1 MREQFTV
8 VALPYSCSP
17 DADYHVSLFVSP
29 DIEVDDPRD
38 TLAVTE
44 LFQHWTR
51 ALAEAKFVL
60 EDDQG
65 ELPCEP
71 LLGAVEDGLWEEVFP
86 PETPVTSYTP
96 PEWTQRPWRTFHPGT
111 TTTIAKLVNLMATMV
126 NGVDAPTVQQ
136 LPWYGT
142 GLFETLSGRGNR
154 HQFNPLEL
162 VGRLETEQTR
172 LLDEATREKVPLG
185 EFPTPR
191 RYFENG
197 SLPDGLPGG
206 PELGAAMVELH
217 RAGASTATP
226 RKRPTTSRVP
236 TPTTPAHPRP
246 TSRFPTSTRASR
258 WSTTTARCSASSAW

>member
-8 VALPYSCSP
+8 VALPYSCDP
-17 DADYHVSLFVSP
+17 DADFHVSLFVAP

-51 ALAEAKFVL
+51 ALAEATFVL

-111 TTTIAKLVNLMATMV
+111 TTTIAERVARGMWRAKGANTSTMARSTNAWAMPAT
-126 NGVDAPTVQQ
+126 GVRLTI
-136 LPWYGT
+136 
-142 GLFETLSGRGNR
+142 TLAR
-154 HQFNPLEL
+154 EL
-162 VGRLETEQTR
+162 R
-172 LLDEATREKVPLG
+172 
-185 EFPTPR
+185 
-191 RYFENG
+191 
-197 SLPDGLPGG
+197 
-206 PELGAAMVELH
+206 
-217 RAGASTATP
+217 RAGL
-226 RKRPTTSRVP
+226 RYGV
-236 TPTTPAHPRP
+236 
-246 TSRFPTSTRASR
+246 
-258 WSTTTARCSASSAW
+258 SSACIGGGQGIALLLENPDAA